1 MKRRNTSVLLLFV
14 SSLLLIVLIQARENE
29 SFFESSFDGGW
40 AGFIRLTTQSGK
52 RDFPVVFN
60 LNCQEKG
67 GIGFSVF
74 PDSLKTAPN
83 GFEIYSLM
91 DVQKKGKKLI
101 LKVETPAETSGIA
114 QKGNFIHAFT
124 LRYKKAKGFIKGN
137 MKSTDPD
144 LKKGVVFLY
153 PQSDVKTLQK
163 AWQGKIKINQV
174 NTPVILQLIQKQS
187 VGQAGLAQATSV
199 TGSGSVGEDFGVV
212 KNGSFDG
219 TKFTGQLNLPDE
231 TVAFDFDL
239 KGLSLKGKMNG
250 ATFSGGVTLNP
261 AGTKG
266 KFLKVDMASPSEL
279 LLGNSNIVDIEG
291 ENLYNGVVIHVD
303 ETQIEVGAVEFV
315 NSKKI
320 MGSLVPSDNLPENQN
335 VSLLVINPDGQIVEL
350 DKAFVT
356 KMKEDSTTVS
366 FAQDIQ
372 PVFNQNCAL
381 SGCHTGSFPAAGL
394 NLQSSQAYNNIVNI
408 PSSQR
413 SSLNLITPS
422 DPDNSYLIRKIK
434 GEDISGSRMPLS
446 RSALDM
452 TTIATFETWVR
463 EGAQNN

>member
-1 MKRRNTSVLLLFV
+1 MKRRKISVFLFI
-14 SSLLLIVLIQARENE
+14 STLILIVLIQAQENE
-29 SFFESSFDGGW
+29 SFFESAFDGGW
-40 AGFIRLTTQSGK
+40 AGFIRLTTPSGK

-60 LNCQEKG
+60 LNCQGNG
-67 GIGFSVF
+67 GIGFSIF
-74 PDSLKTAPN
+74 PDNLKTSPN
-83 GFEIYSLM
+83 GFETYSLI
-91 DVQKKGKKLI
+91 DIQKKGKKLI

-114 QKGNFIHAFT
+114 QNGNFTHTFT
-124 LRYKKAKGFIKGN
+124 LSYKKAKGFIKGN

-144 LKKGVVFLY
+144 LTKGTVFLY
-153 PQSDVKTLQK
+153 PQSDVKMLQK

-174 NTPVILQLIQKQS
+174 NTPVILQLVQKQA

-199 TGSGSVGEDFGVV
+199 TGSGSVGEDFGAV

-219 TKFTGQLNLPDE
+219 TNFTGQLNLPDE
-231 TVAFDFDL
+231 TVAFDFNL
-239 KGLSLKGKMNG
+239 KGLSLKGRMNG
-250 ATFSGGVTLNP
+250 ATFSGNVTLKP
-261 AGTKG
+261 AETKG
-266 KFLKVDMASPSEL
+266 KILQVNMVSPSEL
-279 LLGNSNIVDIEG
+279 LLGNSNLVDIEG
-291 ENLYNGVVIHVD
+291 KNLYDGVIIHVD
-303 ETQIEVGAVEFV
+303 ETQIEVDAVKFV
-315 NSKKI
+315 SSKKI
-320 MGSLVPSDNLPENQN
+320 MGSLVPSENLPENQN
-335 VSLLVINPDGQIVEL
+335 VSLQVINPDGQIVEL

-394 NLQSSQAYNNIVNI
+394 NLQSGQAYNNIVNV

-413 SSLNLITPS
+413 SSLNRITPS

-434 GEDISGSRMPLS
+434 GGDISGSRMPLN